1 VAAMSLTEL
10 GKRVLANVA
19 ADRGDAVGSMLTI
32 PTADYLDPEL
42 FTREVEAAFHKSPLL
57 VALSCDVPQAGDF
70 TSMEIADRP
79 IVVIRG
85 DDGVARTFLNACRHR
100 GRAVVDDCFGHGRRL
115 SCPYHSWVYDA
126 AGKLVAITGKES
138 FAGLDVDGLIEYPT
152 AERAGAIFA
161 TLTVGA
167 TLDIDAWLG
176 DMVDALEMLQLDK
189 LYRHDVETKLPSG
202 SWKATADGYL
212 DGYHLGYLHRSTI
225 GAKSI
230 TNRNTFDLYGPH
242 VRIGFANK
250 PILELRDIPAEE
262 WPDLYAAFSL
272 VHFVFP
278 NVSISGHPGN
288 SLMVSRLFPGST
300 ADQCT
305 VIQYQYF
312 REPLVDAA
320 ALAEAEVKRD
330 KYARVTYDED
340 FVTVSSIT
348 RRVPVLAEA
357 GQSFTFGRNEIG
369 NQNFHTHLSRLVSE
383 LP

>member
-1 VAAMSLTEL
+1 MAAMSLTEL
-10 GKRVLANVA
+10 GKRVLANVD
-19 ADRGDAVGSMLTI
+19 ADSGDAVESMLTI
-32 PTADYLDPEL
+32 PAADYIDPDL
-42 FTREVEAAFHKSPLL
+42 FAREIEAAFHKNPLL
-57 VALSCDVPQAGDF
+57 VALSCDVPQPGDF
-70 TSMEIADRP
+70 TSLEIADRP

-115 SCPYHSWVYDA
+115 SCPYHSWVYDS

-167 TLDIDAWLG
+167 TLDIDTWLG
-176 DMVDALEMLQLDK
+176 DMVEALEMLQLDK

-242 VRIGFANK
+242 VRVGFANK
-250 PILELRDIPAEE
+250 PILALRDVPAEE

-288 SLMVSRLFPGST
+288 SLMVSRLFPGATS
-300 ADQCT
+300 DQCT

-312 REPLVDAA
+312 REPLVDQA
-320 ALAEAEVKRD
+320 ALADAEAKRE
-330 KYARVTYDED
+330 KYAHVTYEED

-348 RRVPVLAEA
+348 RRAPVLAEA
-357 GQSFTFGRNEIG
+357 GQSFTFGRNEVG
-369 NQNFHTHLSRLVSE
+369 NQNFHTWLSRLVSE
-383 LP
+383 S